1 MTATFN
7 WIISQCDREL
17 SDGGITT
24 AHWRVNAEQTVG
36 TGDDAVTYTATS
48 YGTCGFT
55 PDPESGDYTPYADVT
70 EQQCLDWCFADGV
83 DKDQIQT
90 SLQDEIDAKITPI
103 TASGTPWAA

>member
-7 WIISQCDREL
+7 WKIGQCDREL

-24 AHWRVNAEQTVG
+24 AHWRVTASQTVEG
-36 TGDDAVTYTATS
+36 VEYTASS

-55 PDPESGDYTPYADVT
+55 PDPESGDYTAYSDVT

-90 SLQDEIDAKITPI
+90 SLQAQLDAKITP
-103 TASGTPWAA
+103 TTGSGTPWAA

>member
-7 WIISQCDREL
+7 WGIPQCDREL

-24 AHWRVNAEQTVG
+24 AHWRVNASQTVG
-36 TGDDAVTYTATS
+36 TGDDAVTYTASS

-83 DKDQIQT
+83 DKDGIEA
-90 SLQDEIDAKITPI
+90 SLQANLDLQITP
-103 TASGTPWAA
+103 TNGTGVPW

>member
-1 MTATFN
+1 MTATYT
-7 WIISQCDREL
+7 WTIAQCDREL

-24 AHWRVNAEQTVG
+24 AHWRVVASQTVE
-36 TGDDAVTYTATS
+36 DVEYTATS

-90 SLQDEIDAKITPI
+90 SLQAQLDAKITP
-103 TASGTPWAA
+103 TTGSGTPWAA